1 MNARDLERLIFN
13 PLYTSSLLRHF
24 ITGFQ
29 LKNSIGVKLELIYLV
44 LPILYNDQL
53 SSKLVSLNKM
63 SRLNTFLENS
73 KDYSYMF
80 NELNERIPEYRALTN
95 QSLLVLT
102 KTAKLN
108 IAPFLTCEKVDFHEE
123 QNQQL
128 RTTFKAAFNLG
139 QVFAKE
145 SYHSIFL
152 RFKITNL

>member
-1 MNARDLERLIFN
+1 MNARDLQRLIFN

-24 ITGFQ
+24 IIGFQ

-44 LPILYNDQL
+44 LPILYTEQL
-53 SSKLVSLNKM
+53 SAKLITLNKI

-73 KDYSYMF
+73 KEYSYMF
-80 NELNERIPEYRALTN
+80 NELNERIPEYRTLTN

-102 KTAKLN
+102 KTAKLS
-108 IAPFLTCEKVDFHEE
+108 IAPFLTCEEVDFHVED
-123 QNQQL
+123 NLQL
-128 RTTFKAAFNLG
+128 RAIYKAAFNLG
-139 QVFAKE
+139 QVLAKE